1 MRAKKQIMNRVYLLW
16 RMIDYSEPQLVLV
29 CATEESVKREMERH
43 IQQNID
49 KKDWMLRK
57 VTPEKQREIIS
68 ADYYFDEIQI
78 IN

>member
-1 MRAKKQIMNRVYLLW
+1 MM
-16 RMIDYSEPQLVLV
+16 DYSLPELISV
-29 CATEESVKREMERH
+29 CATEESVKREMDRH
-43 IQQNID
+43 IQQDID

-68 ADYYFDEIQI
+68 ADYYFDEVQI

>member
-1 MRAKKQIMNRVYLLW
+1 MNRVYLLW
-16 RMIDYSEPQLVLV
+16 RMIDYSEPELVLV

-68 ADYYFDEIQI
+68 ADYYFDEMQI

>member
-1 MRAKKQIMNRVYLLW
+1 MNRVYLLW
-16 RMIDYSEPQLVLV
+16 KMMDYSLPELISV
-29 CATEESVKREMERH
+29 CATEESVKREMDRH
-43 IQQNID
+43 IQQDID

-68 ADYYFDEIQI
+68 ADYYFDEVQI